1 MIDSHFFAVEDEI
14 QQQTHFTLIF
24 YKEDFF
30 YVGGRRLRDLCPG
43 SELCVGHFWI
53 LLKWKRNNFE
63 AVLQLIDYQFTRWDI
78 TEETFPRPVSGMR
91 RAGWH
96 IFLTGL
102 YMQKTFLG
110 KSIQILLF
118 TVLLGAVFYI
128 GKPLF
133 MPLAIAGMLAM
144 LFIPWCRWLERRG
157 FSRGAA
163 SIFCGMAFILAVGGI
178 FTLLIWQ
185 VGHITADISLIR
197 ENFSR
202 TSDRIH
208 QYFRDELK
216 LGRAEAQQIIP
227 SPATP
232 DGIGRTAAMLM
243 GGLMTTAV
251 YLVLIWFYLITLLCL
266 RHRFREF
273 VLRLVP
279 DDRRSQTKMILLR
292 SLQVVQQYLSGLMI
306 VIGCLW
312 VMYGIGFSAIGIHHA
327 IFFALLCGL
336 LEIIPFVGNL
346 TGSTLTCLMALSQG
360 GGIGMVAA
368 VLVTY
373 AIIQF
378 IQFYIIS
385 PLVMRAQLNINPL
398 FIILALIGG
407 DLIWGITGMI
417 LAIPLLGITR
427 ILFDQV
433 EALQPVVYLTGQ
445 DDIPVKGGVVKR
457 LRGWFSRRASSAD
470 KENVHEPEHEMTTGQ
485 PVLPKTK

>member
-1 MIDSHFFAVEDEI
+1 
-14 QQQTHFTLIF
+14 
-24 YKEDFF
+24 
-30 YVGGRRLRDLCPG
+30 
-43 SELCVGHFWI
+43 
-53 LLKWKRNNFE
+53 
-63 AVLQLIDYQFTRWDI
+63 
-78 TEETFPRPVSGMR
+78 
-91 RAGWH
+91 
-96 IFLTGL
+96 
-102 YMQKTFLG
+102 MQKTFLG
-110 KSIQILLF
+110 KSVQILLF
-118 TVLLGAVFYI
+118 IVLLGAVLYF

-144 LFIPWCRWLERRG
+144 LFIPCCRWLERQG
-157 FSRGAA
+157 LSRTAA
-163 SIFCGMAFILAVGGI
+163 SILCGMIFILAVGGI
-178 FTLLIWQ
+178 FTLLVWQ
-185 VGHITADISLIR
+185 VGHITADISLVR

-208 QYFRDELK
+208 QYFQDELK
-216 LGRAEAQQIIP
+216 LGRAEAQKIIP

-232 DGIGRTAAMLM
+232 DGIGRTATMLM

-273 VLRLVP
+273 FLRLVP

-292 SLQVVQQYLSGLMI
+292 SLHVVQQYLSGLMI
-306 VIGCLW
+306 VICCLW
-312 VMYGIGFSAIGIHHA
+312 VMYGIGFSAIGVHHA

-360 GGIGMVAA
+360 GGIGMVAE

-373 AIIQF
+373 AVIQF

-398 FIILALIGG
+398 FIILVLIGG
-407 DLIWGITGMI
+407 DLVWGITGMI
-417 LAIPLLGITR
+417 LAIPLLGVTR
-427 ILFDQV
+427 IVFDQV

-445 DDIPVKGGVVKR
+445 DDFPVKGGLVKR
-457 LRGWFSRRASSAD
+457 LRDWFGRKMSPAGNEIAH
-470 KENVHEPEHEMTTGQ
+470 KTEHEMTTGQ
-485 PVLPKTK
+485 QVLPKTK